1 MDEHNEKTDGQQA
14 AGQPDR
20 PRAPM
25 EGGYA
30 ADTRAQREQQHH
42 AEIRQRL
49 VEYFLIPRMEVGAQR
64 LRTAAHIADAHGAGV
79 GVAPH
84 LAEGL
89 HLHGAHEGHHGIG
102 GGVQRFRQEAHRRQ
116 QHDLRQNDELPPV
129 YLLHPL
135 EVPVDALRDVD
146 TQQERQHGD

>member
-1 MDEHNEKTDGQQA
+1 MGNAAGVVLFAEFLFLVVDEHNEKTDGQQP

-49 VEYFLIPRMEVGAQR
+49 VEYFLIPRMEVWAIYIR
-64 LRTAAHIADAHGAGV
+64 KTSKRI
-79 GVAPH
+79 
-84 LAEGL
+84 
-89 HLHGAHEGHHGIG
+89 
-102 GGVQRFRQEAHRRQ
+102 R
-116 QHDLRQNDELPPV
+116 
-129 YLLHPL
+129 
-135 EVPVDALRDVD
+135 
-146 TQQERQHGD
+146 